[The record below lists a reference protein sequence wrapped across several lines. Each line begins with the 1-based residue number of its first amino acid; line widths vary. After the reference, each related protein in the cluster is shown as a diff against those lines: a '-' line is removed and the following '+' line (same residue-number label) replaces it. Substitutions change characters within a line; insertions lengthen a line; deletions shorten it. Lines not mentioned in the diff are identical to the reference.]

1 MSGADSYDARQAR
14 ALRLADAYDAVAA
27 PLRFAAGLFRIQD
40 RIARAFADAGNEPL
54 TGQLD
59 RDGARLLGLAEE
71 LFAFAE
77 TEGPP
82 ELAEIA
88 RARRADEPETA
99 RSRLLLY
106 WAGERETADDF
117 LSRALLRPY
126 VETLAGAG
134 IAPDRPRQE
143 GHCPN
148 CGGRP
153 IVAVREG
160 DPASPGVCRGLV
172 CALCGGSWRFSRTHC
187 PSCLEEEPAKLPRF
201 QAELFPAVRLDAC
214 ESCRLYVKSIDL
226 DLERSAIPEVDDLAS
241 LPMDLWA
248 IREGYRRIEPG
259 WSGSG

>member
-1 MSGADSYDARQAR
+1 MSGAASWDERRAR
-14 ALRLADAYDAVAA
+14 ALRLAGSHAAVAG
-27 PLRFAAGLFRIQD
+27 PLRFAAGLFRLQG
-40 RIARAFADAGNEPL
+40 RIAKALEEAHGVRPL
-54 TGQLD
+54 SGHPD
-59 RDGARLLGLAEE
+59 RDFDRLLDVAEGL
-71 LFAFAE
+71 LAF
-77 TEGPP
+77 TESEGSP

-88 RARRADEPETA
+88 KARRADEPDTA

-106 WAGERETADDF
+106 WGGEREAAGDF

-134 IAPDRPRQE
+134 IAPERPRRE
-143 GHCPN
+143 GLCPF

-160 DPASPGVCRGLV
+160 DPASPGVHRGLV
-172 CALCGGSWRFSRTHC
+172 CGLCGATSLFSRTRC

-226 DLERSAIPEVDDLAS
+226 GLERSAIPEVDDLAS
-241 LPMDLWA
+241 LEMDLWA
-248 IREGYRRIEPG
+248 VREGYRRIEPG
-259 WSGSG
+259 WGG